1 MTAWRRH
8 QDLKKRNFISWA
20 NDSGFVRG
28 GLAHF
33 HDKAEPSLSLRENL
47 QIPQQVKGKSCA
59 REEHHLLGTGHQAGS
74 DHPINHAP
82 SALA

>member
-20 NDSGFVRG
+20 NDLGYVRG

-47 QIPQQVKGKSCA
+47 KIPQQVK
-59 REEHHLLGTGHQAGS
+59 
-74 DHPINHAP
+74 
-82 SALA
+82 